1 MNDQLLTET
10 PSSVLAI
17 YAHPDDAEV
26 SCGGALAR
34 WASEGALVHLLIAAQ
49 GDKGSNDPSV
59 RAPDLVAERA
69 SEVTASA
76 GIMGL
81 ASVTN
86 LGIPDG
92 EVENTLLLRRMLVAA
107 VRRRRPAVV
116 LCPDPTAVFFG
127 DAYVNHH
134 DHRMIGWAALDAV
147 APAAA
152 SRLYFPDDGEPHQVA
167 TVLMSGTQASDAW
180 IDIASSLDAK
190 VAALSSHRT
199 QLGENA
205 DWAYEFLR
213 VRAVEAGS
221 AGSAVIGAAHKLRLA
236 EGFRRIRLVRS

>member
-1 MNDQLLTET
+1 MNDQLLAAT
-10 PSSVLAI
+10 PRSVLAI

-34 WASEGALVHLLIAAQ
+34 WASEGAQVHLVIAAQ
-49 GDKGSNDPSV
+49 GDKGSNDPAV
-59 RAPDLVAERA
+59 RSAELVAERA

-81 ASVTN
+81 ASVIN

-92 EVENTLLLRRMLVAA
+92 EVENTNVLRRSLVAA
-107 VRRRRPAVV
+107 LRRRRPDVV

-134 DHRMIGWAALDAV
+134 DHRLIGWAALDAV

-152 SRLYFPDDGEPHQVA
+152 SRLYFPEDGEPHQVS
-167 TVLMSGTQASDAW
+167 TVLMSGTHVPDAW
-180 IDIASSLDAK
+180 IDISMSLDAK

-213 VRAVEAGS
+213 VRAIEAGAAGS
-221 AGSAVIGAAHKLRLA
+221 AILGAASGLRLA
-236 EGFRRIRLVRS
+236 EGFRRIRLTR